1 MEIPVISSPNIT
13 IREIEIPKVVT
24 EYNTRT
30 VLPPPVVVNIGL
42 PIVNIPGC
50 VEAHETNNP
59 KNNKIKEEDPSG
71 TYTLCDA
78 GVPSYNPI
86 NYNPEEMTISRPAPV
101 PNTEVPE
108 PPEVEAPEI
117 PKDLKQSQCPT
128 EVQKLTQPIGTL
140 VESGTKKITEYRLVG
155 KEFIPITEEITITDQ
170 IIKGIPSANQVT
182 TTTSIAV
189 VATAA
194 AAATP
199 LLLRVVKPVIKQLS
213 KKIQKLIGK
222 KEEKPSRAEIQA
234 NEYRAKKGLP
244 PLKGKK

>member
-1 MEIPVISSPNIT
+1 MEIPIISSPE

-24 EYNTRT
+24 EYYTRT

-42 PIVNIPGC
+42 PIVDIPGC
-50 VEAHETNNP
+50 VEAHQTNNS
-59 KNNKIKEEDPSG
+59 KNNKIKEDDPSG

-86 NYNPEEMTISRPAPV
+86 NYNPEEMTIDRLAPV
-101 PNTEVPE
+101 PNTKLPE

-117 PKDLKQSQCPT
+117 PKDLKEVQCPT

-140 VESGTKKITEYRLVG
+140 VESGTKKIIEYRLVG
-155 KEFIPITEEITITDQ
+155 KECIPITEEINITDQ
-170 IIKGIPSANQVT
+170 IINGRPSANQVT

-199 LLLRVVKPVIKQLS
+199 LLLRVVKPAIKQLAN
-213 KKIQKLIGK
+213 KIKKLIGK
-222 KEEKPSRAEIQA
+222 KVEKPSRAEIQA

-244 PLKGKK
+244 PLKKK

>member
-1 MEIPVISSPNIT
+1 MEIPIISSPE

-24 EYNTRT
+24 EYYTRT

-42 PIVNIPGC
+42 PVVDIPGC

-59 KNNKIKEEDPSG
+59 KNNKIKEDDPSG

-86 NYNPEEMTISRPAPV
+86 NYNPEEMTIDRPAPV
-101 PNTEVPE
+101 PNTEIPE

-117 PKDLKQSQCPT
+117 PKDLKELQCPT

-155 KEFIPITEEITITDQ
+155 KECIPITEEITITDQ

-199 LLLRVVKPVIKQLS
+199 LLLRVVKPVIKQLA
-213 KKIQKLIGK
+213 KKIKKLIGK
-222 KEEKPSRAEIQA
+222 KVEKPSRTEIQS

-244 PLKGKK
+244 PLKKK

>member
-86 NYNPEEMTISRPAPV
+86 NYNPEEMTINRPAPV

-128 EVQKLTQPIGTL
+128 EVQNLTQPIGTL

-155 KEFIPITEEITITDQ
+155 KECIPITEEITITDQ

>member
-128 EVQKLTQPIGTL
+128 EVQNLTQPIGTL
-140 VESGTKKITEYRLVG
+140 VESGTKKITEYFLAILLVL
-155 KEFIPITEEITITDQ
+155 TAITI
-170 IIKGIPSANQVT
+170 
-182 TTTSIAV
+182 
-189 VATAA
+189 
-194 AAATP
+194 
-199 LLLRVVKPVIKQLS
+199 LLK
-213 KKIQKLIGK
+213 
-222 KEEKPSRAEIQA
+222 
-234 NEYRAKKGLP
+234 
-244 PLKGKK
+244 

>member
-86 NYNPEEMTISRPAPV
+86 NYNPEEMTINRPAPV

-155 KEFIPITEEITITDQ
+155 KECIPITEEITITDQ

-199 LLLRVVKPVIKQLS
+199 LLLRVVKPIIKQLS

>member
-86 NYNPEEMTISRPAPV
+86 NYNPEEMTINRPAPV

-155 KEFIPITEEITITDQ
+155 KECIPITEEITITDQ